1 MSNDEGIREDE
12 VTRRRLFVI
21 WTCHWFVV
29 RHSDFV
35 IDVTNPARDWLQGEG
50 PCEILPVVARRPSAG
65 RPRVPA
71 ARDSDLNYS
80 QVEKEKTLM
89 RAEQKMG
96 AVS

>member
-21 WTCHWFVV
+21 WTLSLI

-35 IDVTNPARDWLQGEG
+35 IDVTSPTRDWLQGEG
-50 PCEILPVVARRPSAG
+50 PCETRPVDARRPSA
-65 RPRVPA
+65 RPPRVPA

-80 QVEKEKTLM
+80 QAGKERTLM